1 MVSPLEGVDW
11 DDVDRCMGDSFEFVA
26 TCVGFPSDPK
36 DSVCTGVKDAP
47 EVREAEAALMQQLN
61 SAQIAMRFDLAQEN
75 QGLQESS
82 SLLLPKAPHT
92 NEFEFVATYRHLLHV
107 DTLDE
112 RTIEQVIVGGNGL
125 QELPHTSP
133 SKVAQEA
140 GGENLNRF
148 SADDQVIKTIWIT
161 NEFLS
166 NLLLGQLSQRIPKN
180 EHASAQ
186 LYHYDHAVMEDPFSC
201 NLFADEQAALFGNA
215 RAAYTG
221 SILEIVE
228 EEETISTPRWQTLSD
243 SEFSWTPEI
252 LIAELEFKVTIP
264 EYLFLAFFYLQ
275 CKLLKLNF
283 IYILKGEDA
292 GGICSQGQ
300 DSLLDKEQGDR
311 AIKGTRAQSQDSEFY
326 HS

>member
-11 DDVDRCMGDSFEFVA
+11 DDVDRCMG
-26 TCVGFPSDPK
+26 GFPSDPK
-36 DSVCTGVKDAP
+36 DSACTGIKDAP
-47 EVREAEAALMQQLN
+47 EVREAEAALN
-61 SAQIAMRFDLAQEN
+61 SAQIAMRFGLAQEN

-112 RTIEQVIVGGNGL
+112 RTIEKVIVGGNGL

-140 GGENLNRF
+140 GGENPNRF

-180 EHASAQ
+180 ERASSQ
-186 LYHYDHAVMEDPFSC
+186 LYHYDRAVMEDPFSC
-201 NLFADEQAALFGNA
+201 NALFADEQAALFGNA
-215 RAAYTG
+215 RAACTG

-228 EEETISTPRWQTLSD
+228 EEETISTD
-243 SEFSWTPEI
+243 SFMEPPPTSYLAAAWTSRINSSTTE
-252 LIAELEFKVTIP
+252 V
-264 EYLFLAFFYLQ
+264 
-275 CKLLKLNF
+275 
-283 IYILKGEDA
+283 
-292 GGICSQGQ
+292 
-300 DSLLDKEQGDR
+300 R
-311 AIKGTRAQSQDSEFY
+311 
-326 HS
+326 